1 MCELIRLSKL
11 AICQYWIKTHKRF
24 HRTLFLN
31 RKYKTAREVSRQ
43 AFLLQLRNSTN
54 KHTNKQT
61 NKQIKTSNRDDCQRS
76 EKRKKQ
82 KKRRRQKR
90 TIHIKKQWQKWKTS
104 LLAATKMERGQENLY
119 YVFIVFFFFFL
130 LFFWERWQSCL
141 FQGFVC
147 LFVFLVSLGGCCVI
161 SFGRHEEALT
171 GSRCFNCVCW
181 VTILLTFFFF

>member
-76 EKRKKQ
+76 EKKKKQ

-90 TIHIKKQWQKWKTS
+90 TIHIKKNNDRNERLGFR
-104 LLAATKMERGQENLY
+104 LLPRWSADKRIFTA
-119 YVFIVFFFFFL
+119 FSSSSFFL
-130 LFFWERWQSCL
+130 LLLLLL
-141 FQGFVC
+141 F
-147 LFVFLVSLGGCCVI
+147 LF
-161 SFGRHEEALT
+161 
-171 GSRCFNCVCW
+171 CF
-181 VTILLTFFFF
+181 